1 MPQCRSQAMT
11 ERIAMVSWEESAEL
25 YDRYSRRHPTYAV
38 TSAQLVSAVADHPA
52 RRILDLACGTG
63 TTSAALIERFGPET
77 EIVAA
82 DASEAMLRIARANPR
97 LGSVHFTRCA
107 AESLGPHVGGPFD
120 LVVCNCA
127 FWMMR
132 MPTVLRA
139 VASLLVPAGLFAFN
153 CPGYVLATASGK
165 STMPPLMA
173 ACVDAES
180 STPAPAY
187 ALREET
193 LGALIERC
201 GLRVI
206 GRRLFLCDESNEET
220 LDALGI
226 PAIRTACLPSMAA
239 DGAAALVDRLFA
251 RLDPHAA
258 TQVEWHVFVLGR
270 RA

>member
-38 TSAQLVSAVADHPA
+38 TSAQLVSAVADHPS

-63 TTSAALIERFGPET
+63 TTSAALIGHFGREVQL
-77 EIVAA
+77 VAA
-82 DASEAMLRIARANPR
+82 DASEAMLCIARANPS
-97 LGSVHFTRCA
+97 LGSVRFTRCA
-107 AESLGPHVGGPFD
+107 AESLGPHVGGAFD

-139 VASLLVPAGLFAFN
+139 VESVLAPDGLFAFN
-153 CPGYVLATASGK
+153 CPGYVIATASGQ
-165 STMPPLMA
+165 SPMPPLMA
-173 ACVDAES
+173 ACIDAGS
-180 STPAPAY
+180 SPHGSAY
-187 ALREET
+187 ALREQT
-193 LGALIERC
+193 LEALIERC
-201 GLRVI
+201 GLRIRHRTV
-206 GRRLFLCDESNEET
+206 FHCSESNEET

-226 PAIRTACLPSMAA
+226 PAIRTACLPTMAP
-239 DGAAALVDRLFA
+239 DGAAALIDRLSSK
-251 RLDPHAA
+251 LDPRAA
-258 TQVEWHVFVLGR
+258 TEVEWHVFVLGK